1 MQTFP
6 NTNSRPERGASKEKH
21 VEEVLRFAQK
31 LGMHSHPEQL
41 LRALPAELCAFVEC
55 TTAALIFQ
63 REGELSFHFNHLN
76 GTRVVAQKLQWAD
89 VYLGR
94 VLAYP
99 AGGIDGG

>member
-1 MQTFP
+1 MHVFLSPRDANVLT
-6 NTNSRPERGASKEKH
+6 SRQWIGSRTHASAFS
-21 VEEVLRFAQK
+21 L
-31 LGMHSHPEQL
+31 QL
-41 LRALPAELCAFVEC
+41 ISL
-55 TTAALIFQ
+55 
-63 REGELSFHFNHLN
+63 HFNHLN